1 MAFSGAT
8 HGVAALKGQLC
19 QFHMFHFDVFFMV
32 KVLRE
37 SNKSLRSDPESL
49 VKRFGG
55 WFQVISV
62 HIDEVFRNF
71 ETSPY
76 NEYLHIMTDR

>member
-55 WFQVISV
+55 
-62 HIDEVFRNF
+62 
-71 ETSPY
+71 
-76 NEYLHIMTDR
+76 